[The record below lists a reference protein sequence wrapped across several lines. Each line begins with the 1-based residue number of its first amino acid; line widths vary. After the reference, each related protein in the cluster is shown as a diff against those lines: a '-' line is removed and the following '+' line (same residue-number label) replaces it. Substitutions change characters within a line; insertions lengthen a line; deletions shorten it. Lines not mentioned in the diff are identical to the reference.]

1 LTLPSLAWGRCLCAL
16 GDHPHG
22 GRRDAALKEEGIG
35 RIQNG
40 LALCEVTGPA
50 PAPAFAF
57 EMTLSILQAAI
68 NLAAAVA
75 LGLGWRMDIVK

>member
-1 LTLPSLAWGRCLCAL
+1 MDSEINKMRQQKITTVML
-16 GDHPHG
+16 
-22 GRRDAALKEEGIG
+22 G